1 MTDVLWL
8 GKPVPW
14 KRTLGSGNRRYT
26 DPTYRAW
33 KDDFGWCAKAAHA
46 GPPWDWPTIV
56 GIQIGPDGVRAR
68 FVPLDIPPRFDS
80 VPIVERPKGLRGDL
94 DNYVKA
100 VLDSVQGIVYVDDR
114 LVVAVRAAFVTTIQ
128 P

>member
-26 DPTYRAW
+26 DPKYRAW

-46 GPPWDWPTIV
+46 GPPWDTPTVVRIE
-56 GIQIGPDGVRAR
+56 IAPDGVRALFR
-68 FVPLDIPPRFDS
+68 PLCDESKFGAVRIA
-80 VPIVERPKGLRGDL
+80 ERPKGVRGDL

-100 VLDSVQGIVYVDDR
+100 VNDSVQGIVVGDDR
-114 LVVAVRAAFVTTIQ
+114 LIVCIVAAFVTTIQ